1 MKFWVIGRSY
11 PSELNNMQGSFE
23 LEQAKMLGKYGNDV
37 AYLACVFHPFKKI
50 KKWGFCKWEEDNIS
64 VYTNSQFYA
73 HERMKLHL
81 EGFQSLVWRKFLA
94 KVEADTGIPDVIHIH
109 YPADIT
115 IAELML
121 SYQEKGTRIIC
132 TEHWTQVLTN
142 VIDPYERRRLKTYV
156 DHADAFLC
164 VGPPLKKAVQK
175 ITATQ
180 KKLFVVPNIA
190 NDLFKPQATKDG
202 VFRFVAVGSM
212 RPEKQFDKII
222 GSFSECFKGKEG
234 VMLRIV
240 GGGVEEQN
248 LMKLADELG
257 VKNQIEFTGKLY
269 RGQVAEKVA
278 SSDALVCYSRLETFG
293 VPIIEA
299 WACGIPVI
307 ATTAAAVCEEWDEK
321 LGYQISPYDEEELRT
336 KMTYL
341 YTHIKD
347 YDWQYIREYAMEHYS
362 ERKVYEMLLEFYKNP
377 GN

>member
-1 MKFWVIGRSY
+1 MKIWVIGRSY
-11 PSELNNMQGSFE
+11 PLELNNMQGSFE

-37 AYLACVFHPFKKI
+37 AYLACVFHPFKKV
-50 KKWGFCKWEEDNIS
+50 KKWGFCKWKEDGIS

-81 EGFQSLVWRKFLA
+81 EGFQSWVWRKFLV
-94 KVEADTGIPDVIHIH
+94 KVEAATGIPDVIHIH
-109 YPADIT
+109 YPANIT
-115 IAELML
+115 IAGLML

-142 VIDPYERRRLKTYV
+142 VIDPYERERLKMYV

-164 VGPPLKKAVQK
+164 VGPPLKKAVQE

-180 KKLFVVPNIA
+180 NELFVVPNIA
-190 NDLFKPQATKDG
+190 NELFKPQAAKDG
-202 VFRFVAVGSM
+202 VFRFVTVGSM

-222 GSFSECFKGKEG
+222 GSFSKYFKGKED

-248 LMKLADELG
+248 LMRLADELG
-257 VKNQIEFTGKLY
+257 IKNQIEFTGRLF
-269 RGQVAEKVA
+269 REQVAEKVA
-278 SSDALVCYSRLETFG
+278 SSDVLICYSRLETFG

-321 LGYQISPYDEEELRT
+321 LGYQISPNDDEELGE
-336 KMTYL
+336 KMMHL

-347 YDWQYIREYAMEHYS
+347 YDLQYIREFAIEHFS
-362 ERKVYEMLLEFYKNP
+362 ERKVYETLLEYYR
-377 GN
+377 